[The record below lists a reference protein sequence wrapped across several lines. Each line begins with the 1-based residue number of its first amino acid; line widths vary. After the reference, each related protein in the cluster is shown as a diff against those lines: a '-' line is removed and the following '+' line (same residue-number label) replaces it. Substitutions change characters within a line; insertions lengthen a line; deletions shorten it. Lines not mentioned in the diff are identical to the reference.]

1 MTPEALAAYYQPCG
15 HDPAYQKGCVSC
27 SVRYVK
33 MLRSQDH
40 KLSRRLQ
47 EQYLSGLPEIEAQT
61 VVAIL
66 KQEMAK

>member
-1 MTPEALAAYYQPCG
+1 MTPDTIALYYRPCG

-33 MLRSQDH
+33 MLRSPDH

-47 EQYLSGLPEIEAQT
+47 EQYLAGLPEIEAQT

-66 KQEMAK
+66 KQEKAK